1 MRLVPFTR
9 QTVVQLAVLT
19 LAPVGPL
26 LLTMMPLEQ
35 LLERMLKIVF

>member
-1 MRLVPFTR
+1 VQAVL
-9 QTVVQLAVLT
+9 QLALVT